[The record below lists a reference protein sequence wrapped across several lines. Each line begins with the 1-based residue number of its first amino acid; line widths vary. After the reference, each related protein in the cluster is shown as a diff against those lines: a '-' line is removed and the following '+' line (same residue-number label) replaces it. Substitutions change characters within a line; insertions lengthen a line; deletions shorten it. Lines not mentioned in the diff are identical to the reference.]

1 MIFNQLT
8 NQEYN
13 ICIENIS
20 INESENTALVSP
32 ISWQKSSPFQKSWKR
47 LQPRQ
52 I

>member
-20 INESENTALVSP
+20 IIESGNTAMVSP
-32 ISWQKSSPFQKSWKR
+32 SSWQKFPLLVTEAISTMTKH
-47 LQPRQ
+47 
-52 I
+52 